1 MELAHAVALLL
12 FVPVAMQILLPL
24 ALLLAFA
31 VLTIAREIFAM
42 SYKPGIESRSAS
54 SIAQQNV
61 R

>member
-1 MELAHAVALLL
+1 MELAHAVALSL
-12 FVPVAMQILLPL
+12 FIPVAMQILLPL

-31 VLTIAREIFAM
+31 VLKIVRQIFALN
-42 SYKPGIESRSAS
+42 YKPRIEPRSLS